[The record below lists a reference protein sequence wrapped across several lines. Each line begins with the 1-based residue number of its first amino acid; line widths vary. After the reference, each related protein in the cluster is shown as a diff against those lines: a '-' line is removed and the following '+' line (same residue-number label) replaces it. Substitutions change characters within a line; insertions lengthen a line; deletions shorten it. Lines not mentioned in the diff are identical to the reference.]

1 MLGTL
6 MTSSADPG
14 ARLHVKTANSEN
26 VAWIVIQGEADTAN
40 LEELEA
46 ALTGIEL
53 DGQKAVH
60 IDVSGLD
67 FIDVPAFRRLISFAI
82 KVRQSGHDVIT
93 RGAPPLLQEV
103 AHILNVR
110 DTLGLT

>member
-1 MLGTL
+1 
-6 MTSSADPG
+6 MTSHADPG

-26 VAWIVIQGEADTAN
+26 VAWIMIQGEADTAN
-40 LEELEA
+40 LEQLEA

-53 DGQKAVH
+53 NGQKTVH
-60 IDVSGLD
+60 IDVSDLD
-67 FIDVPAFRRLISFAI
+67 FIDVPALRRLTSFAMQL
-82 KVRQSGHDVIT
+82 RQSGHDVMT

-110 DTLGLT
+110 ETLGLT